1 MKSIQIKAG
10 LFNLTFLKRDTQH
23 STHTV
28 RSKHKRNVVVHTLRL
43 KLSLLSNFINLYV
56 EFPDAATDSEQNL
69 SGSQVVNESI
79 KFIFYLE
86 DVISFVVVTLGETNF
101 NTKSARKQPSY
112 YLVCLLQE
120 VTAIFCV
127 GG

>member
-1 MKSIQIKAG
+1 MG
-10 LFNLTFLKRDTQH
+10 H

-28 RSKHKRNVVVHTLRL
+28 RSKHKRNVVHTLRL
-43 KLSLLSNFINLYV
+43 KLSLLSNLINLYV

-101 NTKSARKQPSY
+101 NTKSARKQH
-112 YLVCLLQE
+112 LTIWFVC
-120 VTAIFCV
+120 CKK
-127 GG
+127 